1 MHNGVVT
8 LHPAGGPA
16 MSLWTIPPLMS
27 AIVADLAA
35 MLDRRSE
42 ARFWSVVF
50 GVLLCREKR
59 RTASAWFRAAGI
71 GADFRRTY
79 AVLNSVGR
87 RVQSQGL
94 VMLLA
99 INRVVGKPTSRYVFA
114 LDDTV
119 TKRYGPC
126 VEGAG
131 VHRNPTPGP
140 AAQNWVYGHVWVT
153 LACVVHHACWGAIA
167 LPVQAALYVRKKNLG
182 TIPPEYQWK
191 FRTKLELAVE
201 LIDWLVSWL
210 RHTGQAI
217 WLVVDGAY
225 ATRVVLRAAKKRAVT
240 VVSRL
245 RRDAA
250 LWTLPEEQRPK
261 GKRGPKPKYGDHK
274 IRLAKRAGSK
284 GGWITEEVEVYG
296 RLEEKTYKTFLAT
309 WPPAGGVIR
318 VVLVKHDDGWVAYFC
333 TDANATAADILGLVS
348 DRATIEQVFHD
359 VKEIWGAGQQQL
371 RQVYANV
378 GAWHLN
384 LWAHTLVEL
393 WAWDRPEE
401 ELVDR
406 SASPWDAEWR
416 RPSHADRRRA
426 MLRETLR
433 AEIQAATS
441 GPGQTAKLT
450 ALAERLLLLAA

>member
-1 MHNGVVT
+1 
-8 LHPAGGPA
+8 
-16 MSLWTIPPLMS
+16 MSLWTIPASVS
-27 AIVADLAA
+27 AVIDNLSAL
-35 MLDRRSE
+35 LDRRTGE
-42 ARFWSVVF
+42 RFWSVVF
-50 GVLLCREKR
+50 GVLMCREKR

-71 GADFRRTY
+71 GDDFRRAY
-79 AVLNSVGR
+79 AVLGSVGR
-87 RVQSQGL
+87 RVPSLGM
-94 VMLLA
+94 VMLWA
-99 INRVVGKPTSRYVFA
+99 IDRIVGRPESRYVFA

-153 LACVVHHACWGAIA
+153 LARVVKHSCWGAIA
-167 LPVQAALYVRKKNLG
+167 LPVQAALYVRQKNLK
-182 TIPPEYQWK
+182 TIPPEYKWK

-201 LIDWLVSWL
+201 LIDGVKTCLGSRGKALWLL
-210 RHTGQAI
+210 M
-217 WLVVDGAY
+217 DGAY
-225 ATRVVLRAAKKRAVT
+225 AKRVVLRAAKAQAVI

-245 RRDAA
+245 RHDAA
-250 LWTLPEEQRPK
+250 LWTLPSATRPH
-261 GKRGPKPKYGDHK
+261 GKRGPKPKYGDQR
-274 IRLAKRAGSK
+274 ISLAKRAGAK
-284 GGWITEEVEVYG
+284 GGWTTEAVAVYG
-296 RLEEKTYKTFLAT
+296 RMEEKTYKTFLAT

-318 VVLVKHDDGWVAYFC
+318 VVLVKNEDGWVAYFC
-333 TDANATAADILGLVS
+333 TDPMATATDILGLVS
-348 DRATIEQVFHD
+348 DRASIEQVFHD

-371 RQVYANV
+371 RHVYANV

-416 RPSHADRRRA
+416 RPSHADRRKA

-433 AEIQAATS
+433 AEIRAATR
-441 GPGQTAKLT
+441 GPNPTAKLKT
-450 ALAERLLLLAA
+450 LAERLLLLAA